1 MKGFHFHSL
10 TLGYRRINIFACT
23 PEPPFFRRKMK
34 TWYLLLWITVHAV
47 LVDAQIPAVE
57 SITIGSD
64 LSTARQCVSY
74 CIAGNYGNLAGCSV
88 NSCYCAPYLRSTIN
102 SDVSLC
108 VTGEGGCPDSSDV
121 EAATSVISSYCD
133 KYYAAVGATPSAVPT
148 SAIQDTSIN
157 GELDGKFIVRSSI
170 ALIIA

>member
-1 MKGFHFHSL
+1 
-10 TLGYRRINIFACT
+10 
-23 PEPPFFRRKMK
+23 MK

-57 SITIGSD
+57 SITIASD
-64 LSTARQCVSY
+64 VSTARQCVY
-74 CIAGNYGNLAGCSV
+74 NCIAENNVQCSV
-88 NSCYCAPYLRSTIN
+88 NSCYCAPYIRSSLN
-102 SDVSLC
+102 SQVSAC
-108 VTGEGGCPDSSDV
+108 VTGQECPDSSDV
-121 EAATSVISSYCD
+121 GAATSAISSYCD